1 MTSRAFDPQPIL
13 YPDSDGQPM
22 ADNTLQFEWIVM
34 LKQNLDQ
41 ALPGFVAG
49 DLLWYPVDGRPEER
63 IAPDVLVAPDR
74 PKGYRGSYQQWRE
87 EGQAP
92 AVVMEVLSPGNTIPE
107 MLRKLGFYD
116 RHGVDEFYV
125 VDPEL
130 EVVEVFTR
138 TNGGGLREVP
148 WVGTFDSPRLGIR
161 FTRVDERLLVHHAD
175 GRRFETFA
183 EIQARVEALASERDH
198 LATERDHLA
207 TERDALLARLRA
219 AGLEP

>member
-1 MTSRAFDPQPIL
+1 MRRRAFDPQPTV

-22 ADNTLQFEWIVM
+22 SDNTLQFEWIVM

-49 DLLWYPVDGRPEER
+49 DLLWYPIEGRPEER

-87 EGQAP
+87 EGQPP
-92 AVVMEVLSPGNTIPE
+92 AVVMEVLSPNNTVPE

-116 RHGVDEFYV
+116 RYGVDELYV
-125 VDPEL
+125 VDPDV

-138 TNGGGLREVP
+138 AHGVLREVP
-148 WVGTFDSPRLGIR
+148 WVGTFVSPRLGIG
-161 FTRVDERLLVHHAD
+161 FTRVDERLHVLHAD

-183 EIQARVEALASERDH
+183 EIHARIDH
-198 LATERDHLA
+198 LTTERDHLT